1 MKRIM
6 FQKTFVCLMVLIMAL
21 GLVQKPADAASAA
34 INVNADAAILVEAST
49 GKILFEK
56 NADTSLGIA
65 SMTKMMTEYLLLE
78 AIKEGKVKWD
88 QKYTVSADISGLSHN
103 TSLSNVPLRNGGQ
116 YNVEDLYHAMAIE
129 SANAAAIA
137 IGQII
142 GGTNENFVKM
152 MNDKAKELGMKNY
165 KFVNATG
172 LNNRDYKGPGYD
184 LQIVGGPED
193 ENVMSAK
200 DVATLAYRLIN
211 DYPEVLE
218 TSSVPTMKFAEG
230 TEDEFKMNN
239 WIKMLDPNSK
249 VYYEGLDGLKTG
261 TTDLAGPCFTGTA
274 ERNGNRFI
282 SVVMN
287 VKHDPTVDSYT
298 ARFNE
303 TEKIMNYAFSNFSIK
318 EVLPKNG
325 VLKSNKTIPVDKG
338 KEKSVKIQ
346 TNKPLK
352 IVVENG
358 KENQYK
364 PKVVLDKKKLTKDGK
379 LTAPV
384 KKGEEVGY
392 ITVDSKEK
400 NDLGYLPNTGKS
412 DTKVSMVTKDAV
424 EKANWFVL
432 SMRAIGGFFG
442 DIWHGITSTIKG
454 WF

>member
-1 MKRIM
+1 MKRMLI
-6 FQKTFVCLMVLIMAL
+6 QKAFICLMVLIMAL
-21 GLVQKPADAASAA
+21 GIVQKPANAAGA

-49 GKILFEK
+49 GKIIFEK
-56 NADTSLGIA
+56 NSDAALGIA

-88 QKYTVSADISGLSHN
+88 QKYTVSADISGMSHN

-116 YNVEDLYHAMAIE
+116 YTIQDLYHAMAIE

-137 IGQII
+137 IGQTI

-152 MNDKAKELGMKNY
+152 MNDKAKELGLKKY
-165 KFVNATG
+165 KFVNDTG
-172 LNNRDYKGPGYD
+172 LNNRDYKGPGYNIP
-184 LQIVGGPED
+184 IVGGEED
-193 ENVMSAK
+193 ENILSAK
-200 DVATLAYRLIN
+200 DVATLAYRLVN
-211 DYPEVLE
+211 DFPEVLE

-230 TEDEFKMNN
+230 SEDEFKMNN

-261 TTDLAGPCFTGTA
+261 TTDFAGPCFTGTA
-274 ERNGNRFI
+274 KRNGVRFI

-303 TEKIMNYAFSNFSIK
+303 TEKILNYAFSNYSLK
-318 EVLPKNG
+318 EILPKNG
-325 VLKSNKTIPVDKG
+325 VLKSQKTLPVEKG
-338 KEKSVKIQ
+338 KEKSVKIE

-352 IVVENG
+352 MVVENG

-364 PKVVLDKKKLTKDGK
+364 PKIVLDKKKLTDDGK

-384 KKGEEVGY
+384 KKGEAVGY
-392 ITVDSKEK
+392 LTVDSKAK
-400 NDLGYLPNTGKS
+400 DDLGYLPNTGNAKS
-412 DTKVSMVTKDAV
+412 KVSVVTKDAV

-442 DIWHGITSTIKG
+442 DIWHGVTSTVKG